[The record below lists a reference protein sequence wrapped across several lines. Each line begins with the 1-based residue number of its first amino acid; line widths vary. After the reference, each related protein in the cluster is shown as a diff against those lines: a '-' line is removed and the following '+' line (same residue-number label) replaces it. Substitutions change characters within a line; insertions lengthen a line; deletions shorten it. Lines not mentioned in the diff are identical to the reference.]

1 MQNNNSKKVWAIL
14 GVLIIV
20 ILIIVIV
27 TSTKKSKIDTSLS
40 PYKIGAALA
49 LSGDAASWGETE
61 RNAVNLAVDEINEK
75 GGIKGRVIEVV
86 IEDTKSTSRDTINTL
101 QKLLNV
107 DNVDAVVGPTWAD
120 SYPGGVTLM
129 KDFPNK
135 ILVVPSASI
144 DVVNGQE
151 KMLNV
156 FSTFVRPKVQA
167 ELLGEYMKEKGDK
180 KISVIFQNDAYFQ
193 EFLANFKNGY
203 GQPNTNI
210 TGELVNYGDNIR
222 TILDKVSKE
231 KPDIVIFGLYDQA
244 QIYEL
249 LKSRDVYFGK
259 AEIWANDNA
268 EAYLDYEGVKK
279 DFLQGVQYIA
289 AKEPNQKFIDSYQK
303 NYNTY
308 PKYASANA
316 YDAVYLIKQFAEN
329 AMNAASLKHNDIS
342 TASFGKIQL
351 DDIGGV
357 DATLKPYC
365 IKKVS
370 FTTEKPEIIKCW

>member
-1 MQNNNSKKVWAIL
+1 MKNNTNKIWATL
-14 GVLIIV
+14 GVFIVIIV
-20 ILIIVIV
+20 VLVIIS
-27 TSTKKSKIDTSLS
+27 STRKNKIDETLA

-61 RNAVNLAVDEINEK
+61 QNAIKLAVEEINTH
-75 GGIKGRVIEVV
+75 GGIKGRSVEVIT
-86 IEDTKSTSRDTINTL
+86 EDTKSTSRDTINTL

-107 DNVDAVVGPTWAD
+107 DNVDVVVGPTWAD

-144 DVVNGQE
+144 DVVNSEE
-151 KMLNV
+151 KMSNV

-167 ELLGEYMKEKGDK
+167 ELMGEYIKEKGNK
-180 KISVIFQNDAYFQ
+180 KIVTIFQNDAYYR
-193 EFLANFKNGY
+193 EFLLNFKKGH
-203 GQPNTNI
+203 GEDNI
-210 TGELVNYGDNIR
+210 TSEFINYGDNIKPL
-222 TILDKVSKE
+222 LDKVMKQ
-231 KPDIVIFGLYDQA
+231 KPDVLIFGLYDPAQA
-244 QIYEL
+244 YEFLKNRGIYFVN
-249 LKSRDVYFGK
+249 S
-259 AEIWANDNA
+259 EIWTTDNA
-268 EAYLDYEGVKK
+268 ESYFNYEGVKK
-279 DFLQGVQYIA
+279 DFLDNVQYIGP
-289 AKEPNQKFIDSYQK
+289 KEPNQKFIDSYQ
-303 NYNTY
+303 NMFNTY
-308 PKYASANA
+308 PKYASVNA
-316 YDAVYLIKQFAEN
+316 YDAIYLIKQFAESGSN
-329 AMNAASLKHNDIS
+329 VASLKHSDIS